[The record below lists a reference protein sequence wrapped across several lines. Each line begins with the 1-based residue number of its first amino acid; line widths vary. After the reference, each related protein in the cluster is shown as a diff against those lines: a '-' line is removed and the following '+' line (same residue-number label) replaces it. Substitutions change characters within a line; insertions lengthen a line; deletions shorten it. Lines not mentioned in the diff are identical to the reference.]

1 MDIGTAS
8 TATATLA
15 FAFSTTTSTTR
26 QWEVKVTQI
35 KCFGRERQKSIFD
48 KKYYEYL
55 KCNYISNMYLATFS
69 DPQIQAVYNTIQEQQ
84 EELKHLIFKLILNI
98 L

>member
-1 MDIGTAS
+1 MNINIYQIYVISILFFITVYMDIGTAS

-35 KCFGRERQKSIFD
+35 KCFGRER
-48 KKYYEYL
+48 
-55 KCNYISNMYLATFS
+55 
-69 DPQIQAVYNTIQEQQ
+69 
-84 EELKHLIFKLILNI
+84 
-98 L
+98 

>member
-1 MDIGTAS
+1 MSKIYITYFREVLVCHHQQFVEQMLDNMVRGSRKYIIIKNQTFLTICNRKSFVITVYMDIGTAS

-35 KCFGRERQKSIFD
+35 KCFGRER
-48 KKYYEYL
+48 
-55 KCNYISNMYLATFS
+55 
-69 DPQIQAVYNTIQEQQ
+69 
-84 EELKHLIFKLILNI
+84 
-98 L
+98 